1 MGRRSRAEAL
11 GTRKDDLDS
20 EASRLGDHDLLPLV
34 RSSRGGGMWRDGV
47 ASDHLG
53 GGWKLSQHLV
63 HVHVFFKKRGRDR
76 ELVSAVSRDQTR

>member
-34 RSSRGGGMWRDGV
+34 RSSRGGCDGMAWPLTTWVEDGNFH
-47 ASDHLG
+47 SI
-53 GGWKLSQHLV
+53 SSTSM
-63 HVHVFFKKRGRDR
+63 FFKKRGGDR